1 MKKIIFYYRLYCL
14 YQKELKYDGIGYAD
28 IRVDTKKIIAKGD
41 DEFVVKS
48 SF

>member
-1 MKKIIFYYRLYCL
+1 LC
-14 YQKELKYDGIGYAD
+14 QKELKYDGIGYAG
-28 IRVDTKKIIAKGD
+28 IHVDTKKIIAKGD